1 MVSYYELV
9 FYLGCKYN
17 HFWKGDN
24 NIGFFFG
31 IFSGFFGNGRV
42 VGLSYYGSRNVNG
55 SPTNPRIDFHAPQG
69 NLKLFWILSICT
81 DKCYIFTRSKSY
93 LMRKLFLPLLLLCLV
108 ACNKEPKV
116 DYVTDPAKYV
126 DPFIGTGG
134 HGHTFPGAT
143 VPFGMVQFS
152 PDTRMNDWD
161 GCSGYHTTDHTILGF
176 STTHLSGTGCSD
188 YGDFRFM
195 PIVGEVK
202 LDKGEADN
210 TVLGYRSVFRHE
222 NEDAKAGYYSVLL
235 DDYSTKVELTT
246 GDRVGMMRCTFPKSD
261 NAHFFLDMV
270 EGVNDEFVYEANLRI
285 VGDNAISGFRR
296 TRDWA
301 REQYLYFYAEFSKP
315 FKGYAL
321 YNKGEQTEGDFVE
334 SDNLKAAFDFDTEDG
349 EQIVMRIALSAVD
362 VEGAKINLK
371 AELAENDFDFDALKQ
386 KAYDKWNKELKRYEV
401 SDPNESNKTV
411 FYTALY
417 HCMIA
422 PNLYSDAD
430 GRYRA
435 HDLKVYKSE
444 RPVYTVFSLWD
455 TFRSLHPL
463 FSLMQRERTLDFINT
478 FINKYETNPHHMLP
492 IWELA
497 ANETYCMIGNHAIP
511 VIADAY
517 FAGIRDFDTEKAL
530 EAMVASS
537 KDDFRGMGAY
547 MTYGYIPIE
556 VEGEATSKTLEYAYD
571 DWCVARMAEDMG
583 KTEIAKEFYARAQSY
598 KNIYNPENQFFQGRR
613 NGGWM
618 RPFDPAQ
625 VNFTL
630 TEANSYQYGFFVPQ
644 DVNGHIDLMGGPNSY
659 EAKLD
664 ALFNAP
670 SDLTGREQPDITGLI
685 GQYAHGNEPSHNTV
699 YMYNFVGQPT
709 KTQNYVKQVMDDF
722 YTDRRDGY
730 AGNEDCGQMS
740 AWGVLS
746 SIGFYPATPA
756 SGYYVLG
763 LPRFERTRL
772 TFENGKQL
780 EVIAKDLSDKNCY
793 VKSVNLNGKDL
804 ERSYI
809 TFNEVY
815 NGGTLEFTM
824 TDKPDSKW
832 ATQPENCP
840 VMRIPGEQ
848 IVIVPTINANSDTF
862 FDSLMVSMNHPVEGA
877 KIYYTLDGS
886 DPREKGQLYE
896 KPLCLKE
903 NTTMRAAAEQEDR
916 WSLPIDAKYY
926 LIDARHSVK
935 LDNPYNEQYS
945 AGGLKAL
952 IDHQRG
958 GENFRTGSWQGYYGV
973 DLIATV
979 DLGQAKKINR
989 LAGSFLQEVYS
1000 WIWMPT
1006 EVEYFIS
1013 DDGKNFRSVGKV
1025 KNNVPIDADGAFIQ
1039 EMEVRP
1045 RTNARYVKMVAKTIG
1060 TCPEGHVGAGQK
1072 AWIFCDELVI
1082 E

>member
-1 MVSYYELV
+1 M
-9 FYLGCKYN
+9 K
-17 HFWKGDN
+17 
-24 NIGFFFG
+24 
-31 IFSGFFGNGRV
+31 
-42 VGLSYYGSRNVNG
+42 
-55 SPTNPRIDFHAPQG
+55 
-69 NLKLFWILSICT
+69 
-81 DKCYIFTRSKSY
+81 
-93 LMRKLFLPLLLLCLV
+93 KLFLPLLLLALA
-108 ACNKEPKV
+108 ACTQEPKA
-116 DYVTDPAKYV
+116 DFVTDAAQYV
-126 DPFIGTGG
+126 DPFIGTSG

-161 GCSGYHTTDHTILGF
+161 GCSGYHTSDNTILGF

-188 YGDFRFM
+188 YGDFRLM
-195 PIVGEVK
+195 PFTEKFVF
-202 LDKGEADN
+202 DSDMTDEAYAYYDS
-210 TVLGYRSVFRHE
+210 LYSHASFKHE
-222 NEDAKAGYYSVLL
+222 DEDAQAGYYSVVL
-235 DDYSTKVELTT
+235 DDSVKVELTT
-246 GDRVGMMRCTFPKSD
+246 GDRVGMMRCTYPKD
-261 NAHFFLDMV
+261 KLEWLMLDM
-270 EGVNDEFVYEANLRI
+270 EHGVNDEYVYETEIN
-285 VGDNAISGFRR
+285 VESDHAISGFRR

-301 REQYLYFYAEFSKP
+301 NDQYLYFYAEFSTPFVIEEPGNQPWICYHYDGPIVDGKP
-315 FKGYAL
+315 LPNRRPMKVF
-321 YNKGEQTEGDFVE
+321 FMFPE
-334 SDNLKAAFDFDTEDG
+334 SYD
-349 EQIVMRIALSAVD
+349 EQITMRIALSAVD
-362 VEGAKINLK
+362 VEGAKNNLK
-371 AELAENDFDFDALKQ
+371 AELADNDFDFDALKQ
-386 KAYDKWNKELKRYEV
+386 KAYDKWNKELLRYEV

-417 HCMIA
+417 HCMVA
-422 PNLYSDAD
+422 PNLFSDAD

-435 HDLKVYKSE
+435 HDLKVYNSE

-537 KDDFRGMGAY
+537 KDNFRGMGAY
-547 MTYGYIPIE
+547 MKYGYIPIE
-556 VEGEATSKTLEYAYD
+556 VEGEAVSKTLEYAYD

-583 KTEIAKEFYARAQSY
+583 KQDIADEFYARAQAY

-613 NGGWM
+613 NGGWS

-644 DVNGHIDLMGGPNSY
+644 DVNGHIDLMGGWNAY

-670 SDLTGREQPDITGLI
+670 SNLTGREQPDITGLI

-709 KTQNYVKQVMDDF
+709 KTQRYVKQVLDDF

-740 AWGVLS
+740 AWAVLS
-746 SIGFYPATPA
+746 CMGFYPATPA

-763 LPRFERTRL
+763 VPRFERTRL
-772 TFENGKQL
+772 TFENGKQF
-780 EVIAKDLSDKNCY
+780 EVVAKNLNNKNCF
-793 VKSVNLNGKDL
+793 VKSVKLNGQPL
-804 ERSYI
+804 ERSFI
-809 TFNEVY
+809 TFEEVY

-824 TDKPDSKW
+824 TDQSNSTW

-840 VMRIPGEQ
+840 VVRTHGEN
-848 IVIVPTINANSDTF
+848 IVIVPTINAQSDTF
-862 FDSLMVSMNHPVEGA
+862 FDSLMVSMSHSVEGV
-877 KIYYTLDGS
+877 KIYYTMDGT
-886 DPREKGQLYE
+886 DPRENGQLYE
-896 KPLCLKE
+896 QPLCLKE
-903 NTTMRAAAEQEDR
+903 NATLCAAAEQDGR
-916 WSLPIDAKYY
+916 WSLPIDAQYY

-935 LDNPYNEQYS
+935 LENKYNEQYE

-979 DLGQAKKINR
+979 DLGQSKKINR
-989 LAGSFLQEVYS
+989 LAGSFLQEIYS

-1006 EVEYFIS
+1006 EVEYFVS
-1013 DDGKNFRSVGKV
+1013 DDGKSFRSVGKV
-1025 KNNVPIDADGAFIQ
+1025 KNNVPTDADGAFVQ

>member
-1 MVSYYELV
+1 M
-9 FYLGCKYN
+9 K
-17 HFWKGDN
+17 
-24 NIGFFFG
+24 
-31 IFSGFFGNGRV
+31 
-42 VGLSYYGSRNVNG
+42 
-55 SPTNPRIDFHAPQG
+55 
-69 NLKLFWILSICT
+69 
-81 DKCYIFTRSKSY
+81 
-93 LMRKLFLPLLLLCLV
+93 KLFLPLLLLALA
-108 ACNKEPKV
+108 ACNTEPKA
-116 DYVTDPAKYV
+116 DYVTDPASCV

-161 GCSGYHTTDHTILGF
+161 GCSGYHTTDNTILGF

-202 LDKGEADN
+202 TDKGEEEN
-210 TVLGYRSVFRHE
+210 TASGYRSAFQHE

-235 DDYSTKVELTT
+235 DDYNTKVELTT
-246 GDRVGMMRCTFPKSD
+246 GDRVGMMRCTFPQGAD
-261 NAHFFLDMV
+261 AHLLLDMV
-270 EGVNDEFVYEANLRI
+270 EGVNDEFVYESWLQMESE
-285 VGDNAISGFRR
+285 NAISGFRK

-301 REQYLYFYAEFSKP
+301 NEQYLYFYAEFSKP
-315 FKGYAL
+315 FKSHSFINMNDAVEGARVE
-321 YNKGEQTEGDFVE
+321 GEQV
-334 SDNLKAAFDFDTEDG
+334 KAWFDFDAEDN
-349 EQIVMRIALSAVD
+349 EPLVMRVALSAVD
-362 VEGAKINLK
+362 AEGAKNNLN
-371 AELAENDFDFDALKQ
+371 AELAENDFDFDALRQ
-386 KAYDKWNKELKRYEV
+386 KAYDKWNTELKRYEV
-401 SDPNESNKTV
+401 SDPNEANKTV

-478 FINKYETNPHHMLP
+478 FINKYETNPHHLLP

-530 EAMVASS
+530 EAMVNSS
-537 KDDFRGMGAY
+537 RMDFRGMGAY
-547 MTYGYIPIE
+547 MKYGYIPIE

-583 KTEIAKEFYARAQSY
+583 KTDIAKEFYARAQAY
-598 KNIYNPENQFFQGRR
+598 KNIYNPENQFFQCRR

-618 RPFDPAQ
+618 QPFDPAQ

-644 DVNGHIDLMGGPNSY
+644 DVNGHIDLMGGWDAY

-664 ALFNAP
+664 GLFNAS

-699 YMYNFVGQPT
+699 YMYNFVGKPT
-709 KTQNYVKQVMDDF
+709 KTQYYVKKVMDDF

-740 AWGVLS
+740 AWGVFS
-746 SIGFYPATPA
+746 AMGFYPATPA
-756 SGYYVLG
+756 AGYYVLG

-772 TFENGKQL
+772 TFENGKQF
-780 EVIAKDLSDKNCY
+780 EIIAKNLSEKNCY
-793 VKSVNLNGKDL
+793 VKSVKLNGQPL
-804 ERSYI
+804 ERSFI
-809 TFNEVY
+809 TFDEVHD
-815 NGGTLEFTM
+815 GGTLEFTM
-824 TDKPDSKW
+824 TDQPNSTW
-832 ATQPENCP
+832 ATQPENCS
-840 VMRIPGEQ
+840 VVRIEKEQ

-862 FDSLMVSMNHPVEGA
+862 FDSLMVSMKHPVEGVE
-877 KIYYTLDGS
+877 IYYTLDGN
-886 DPREKGQLYE
+886 DPTENGMLYE
-896 KPLCLKE
+896 QPLCVKE
-903 NTTMRAAAEQEDR
+903 NTIVRAAAKQGDN
-916 WSLPIDAKYY
+916 WSRVMDANYY
-926 LIDARHSVK
+926 LIDANHSVK
-935 LDNPYNEQYS
+935 LENMYNEQYA
-945 AGGLKAL
+945 AGGMKAL

-979 DLGQAKKINR
+979 DLGVSKRINR
-989 LAGSFLQEVYS
+989 LAGSFLQEQRS
-1000 WIWMPT
+1000 WIWMPR
-1006 EVEYFIS
+1006 EVEYFVS
-1013 DDGKNFRSVGKV
+1013 DDGKKFRSVGKAWNYV
-1025 KNNVPIDADGAFIQ
+1025 DDDEEDAVIQ
-1039 EMEVRP
+1039 EMAVRP
-1045 RTNARYVKMVAKTIG
+1045 RTNARYVKMVAKSIG
-1060 TCPEGHVGAGQK
+1060 TCPDWHVGAGQP
-1072 AWIFCDELVI
+1072 AWIFCDEFVI

>member
-1 MVSYYELV
+1 M
-9 FYLGCKYN
+9 K
-17 HFWKGDN
+17 
-24 NIGFFFG
+24 
-31 IFSGFFGNGRV
+31 
-42 VGLSYYGSRNVNG
+42 
-55 SPTNPRIDFHAPQG
+55 
-69 NLKLFWILSICT
+69 
-81 DKCYIFTRSKSY
+81 
-93 LMRKLFLPLLLLCLV
+93 KLFLPLLLLCLA
-108 ACNKEPKV
+108 ACNTQPKA
-116 DYVTDPAKYV
+116 DYVTDPANYV

-161 GCSGYHTTDHTILGF
+161 GCSGYHTSDNTILGF

-195 PIVGEVK
+195 PFTEDFMFGK
-202 LDKGEADN
+202 DLNEAEYAYYDSI
-210 TVLGYRSVFRHE
+210 YSHAAFKHE
-222 NEDAKAGYYSVLL
+222 DEDAKAGYYSVVL
-235 DDYSTKVELTT
+235 DDSVKVELTT
-246 GDRVGMMRCTFPKSD
+246 GDRIGMMRCTYPKGKVGRLM
-261 NAHFFLDMV
+261 LDMWH
-270 EGVNDEFVYEANLRI
+270 GVNDEFVYESQLN
-285 VGDNAISGFRR
+285 VENDHAISGFRR

-301 REQYLYFYAEFSKP
+301 NDQYLYFYAEFSKP
-315 FKGYAL
+315 FAVDSFFEPYYLYDVGDHSGYTMVDGKPVHKIPSL
-321 YNKGEQTEGDFVE
+321 NKVKKVYFLFPDAMGESIT
-334 SDNLKAAFDFDTEDG
+334 
-349 EQIVMRIALSAVD
+349 MRIALSAVD
-362 VEGAKINLK
+362 VKGAKNNLK
-371 AELAENDFDFDALKQ
+371 AEIADSDFDFDALKQ

-417 HCMIA
+417 HTMIA

-435 HDLKVYKSE
+435 HDLKVYKSG

-478 FINKYETNPHHMLP
+478 FINKYETNPYHLLP

-530 EAMVASS
+530 EAMVNSS
-537 KDDFRGMGAY
+537 KMDFRGMGAY
-547 MTYGYIPIE
+547 MKYGYIPIE
-556 VEGEATSKTLEYAYD
+556 AEGEATSKTLEYAYD

-583 KTEIAKEFYARAQSY
+583 KQDIADEFYARAQAY

-644 DVNGHIDLMGGPNSY
+644 DINGHIDLMGGWNAY

-670 SDLTGREQPDITGLI
+670 SNLTGREQPDITGLI

-699 YMYNFVGQPT
+699 YMYNFVGEPV
-709 KTQNYVKQVMDDF
+709 KTQKYVKQVMDEF

-740 AWGVLS
+740 AWGVFS
-746 SIGFYPATPA
+746 AMGFYPATPA
-756 SGYYVLG
+756 VGYYVLG
-763 LPRFERTRL
+763 LPRFQNVRL
-772 TFENGKQL
+772 TFENGKQF
-780 EVIAKDLSDKNCY
+780 EVIAKNLNEQNCF
-793 VKSVNLNGKDL
+793 VQSVMLNGKPL
-804 ERSYI
+804 ERSYV
-809 TFNEVY
+809 TFEEVFG
-815 NGGTLEFTM
+815 GGTLEFTM
-824 TDKPDSKW
+824 TAQPNFPW

-840 VMRIPGEQ
+840 QVRIDTHP

-862 FDSLMVSMNHPVEGA
+862 FDSLMVSMSHPVEGV
-877 KIYYTLDGS
+877 KVYYTTDGS
-886 DPREKGQLYE
+886 DPRENGILYE
-896 KPLCLKE
+896 QPLCFKE
-903 NTTMRAAAEQEDR
+903 NVTVRAAAEQDGR
-916 WSLPIDAKYY
+916 WSLPIDAQYY

-935 LDNPYNEQYS
+935 LENMYNEQYE

-979 DLGQAKKINR
+979 DLGVSKYINR
-989 LAGSFLQEVYS
+989 LAGSFLQEQRS
-1000 WIWMPT
+1000 WIWMPR
-1006 EVEYFIS
+1006 EVEYFVS
-1013 DDGKNFRSVGKV
+1013 EDGNSFRSVGKV
-1025 KNNVPIDADGAFIQ
+1025 MNEISDDDDNAVIQ
-1039 EMEVRP
+1039 EMSVRP
-1045 RTNARYVKMVAKTIG
+1045 RTNARYVKMVAKSIG
-1060 TCPEGHVGAGQK
+1060 TCPEWHVGAGQK

>member
-1 MVSYYELV
+1 M
-9 FYLGCKYN
+9 
-17 HFWKGDN
+17 
-24 NIGFFFG
+24 
-31 IFSGFFGNGRV
+31 
-42 VGLSYYGSRNVNG
+42 
-55 SPTNPRIDFHAPQG
+55 A
-69 NLKLFWILSICT
+69 
-81 DKCYIFTRSKSY
+81 
-93 LMRKLFLPLLLLCLV
+93 
-108 ACNKEPKV
+108 ACNTQPKAE
-116 DYVTDPAKYV
+116 YVADPANYV

-161 GCSGYHTTDHTILGF
+161 GCSGYHTSDHTILGF

-195 PIVGEVK
+195 PIVGEVH
-202 LDKGEADN
+202 LDKGEADS
-210 TVLGYRSVFRHE
+210 TMLGYRSAFSHE
-222 NEDAKAGYYSVLL
+222 NEDAKAGYYAVVL
-235 DDYSTKVELTT
+235 DDYNVKVELTT

-261 NAHFFLDMV
+261 NAHMFLDMV
-270 EGVNDEFVYEANLRI
+270 EGVNDEFVYDSWLQVE
-285 VGDNAISGFRR
+285 GENAISGFRR

-301 REQYLYFYAEFSKP
+301 REQYEYFYAEFSKP
-315 FKGYAL
+315 FKGYTF
-321 YNKGEQTEGDFVE
+321 YNNGEPTRDSRVE
-334 SDNLKAAFDFDTEDG
+334 SDRLKASFDFDTEDG
-349 EQIVMRIALSAVD
+349 EQIVMRIAISAVD
-362 VEGAKINLK
+362 AEGAKNNLK
-371 AELAENDFDFDALKQ
+371 AELAENNFGFDALRQ
-386 KAYDKWNKELKRYEV
+386 KAFGKWNAELGRYKV
-401 SDPNESNKTV
+401 SDPNASNITV

-422 PNLYSDAD
+422 PNLFSDAD

-530 EAMVASS
+530 EAMVNSS

-547 MTYGYIPIE
+547 MKYGYIPIDM
-556 VEGEATSKTLEYAYD
+556 EGEATSKTLEYAYD
-571 DWCVARMAEDMG
+571 DWCVARMAEAMG
-583 KTEIAKEFYARAQSY
+583 KTDIAKEFYSRAQAY

-618 RPFDPAQ
+618 QPFDPAQ

-644 DVNGHIDLMGGPNSY
+644 DVNGHIDLMGGWNAY

-709 KTQNYVKQVMDDF
+709 KTQKYVKQVMDDF

-740 AWGVLS
+740 AWAVFS
-746 SIGFYPATPA
+746 AMGFYPATPA

-763 LPRFERTRL
+763 LPRFENVSL
-772 TFENGKQL
+772 TFENGKQFT
-780 EVIAKDLSDKNCY
+780 VVAKNLSNKNCY
-793 VKSVNLNGKDL
+793 VKSVKLNGKAL

-809 TFNEVY
+809 TFEEVF
-815 NGGTLEFTM
+815 NGGELVFTM
-824 TDKPDSKW
+824 TNQANSDW

-840 VMRIPGEQ
+840 VMRIKSES
-848 IVIVPTINANSDTF
+848 IVITPTINAISETF
-862 FDSLMVSMNHPVEGA
+862 FDSIMVSMNHPIAGV
-877 KIYYTLDGS
+877 KIHYTLDGS
-886 DPREKGQLYE
+886 DPDATSPVFGQ
-896 KPLCLKE
+896 PICLKN
-903 NTTMRAAAEQEDR
+903 NTEVRAAALQDGR
-916 WSLPIDAKYY
+916 WSRIIDTKFHKIDAS
-926 LIDARHSVK
+926 HSVK
-935 LDNPYNEQYS
+935 LVNAYNEQYE

-973 DLIATV
+973 DLIATI
-979 DLGQAKKINR
+979 DLGESRRINR
-989 LAGSFLQEVYS
+989 LAGSFLQEQKS
-1000 WIWMPT
+1000 WIWMPR
-1006 EVEYFIS
+1006 EVEFFVS
-1013 DDGKNFRSVGKV
+1013 DNGKSFRSVGKV
-1025 KNNVPIDADGAFIQ
+1025 KNNVPDDEDDAIIQ

-1045 RTNARYVKMVAKTIG
+1045 RTDARYVKMVAKTIG
-1060 TCPEGHVGAGQK
+1060 TCPEWHVGAGQK
-1072 AWIFCDELVI
+1072 AWIFCDEVVI

>member
-1 MVSYYELV
+1 M
-9 FYLGCKYN
+9 K
-17 HFWKGDN
+17 
-24 NIGFFFG
+24 
-31 IFSGFFGNGRV
+31 
-42 VGLSYYGSRNVNG
+42 
-55 SPTNPRIDFHAPQG
+55 
-69 NLKLFWILSICT
+69 
-81 DKCYIFTRSKSY
+81 
-93 LMRKLFLPLLLLCLV
+93 KLFLPLLLLCLA
-108 ACNKEPKV
+108 ACSTEPKA
-116 DYVTDPAKYV
+116 DYVADPANYV

-161 GCSGYHTTDHTILGF
+161 GCSGYHTSDNTILGF

-195 PIVGEVK
+195 PIVGDVK
-202 LDKGEADN
+202 LDKGDEEN
-210 TVLGYRSVFRHE
+210 TASGYRSAFQHE

-235 DDYSTKVELTT
+235 DDYNTKVELTT
-246 GDRVGMMRCTFPKSD
+246 GDRIGMMRCTFPQSD
-261 NAHFFLDMV
+261 NAHIFLDMV
-270 EGVNDEFVYEANLRI
+270 EGVNDEIVFESNLT
-285 VGDNAISGFRR
+285 VESDNAISGFRR

-301 REQYLYFYAEFSKP
+301 SEQYLYFYAEFSKP
-315 FKGYAL
+315 FKSCFL
-321 YNKGEQTEGDFVE
+321 YDKGEHVEDAYVE
-334 SDNLKAAFDFDTEDG
+334 SDNLKAQFDFDTEEN
-349 EQIVMRIALSAVD
+349 EQIVMRIAISAVD
-362 VEGAKINLK
+362 VEGAKNNLK

-386 KAYDKWNKELKRYEV
+386 KAFDKWNTEMKRYEV

-417 HCMIA
+417 HCMVA

-435 HDLKVYKSE
+435 HDLKVYQSE
-444 RPVYTVFSLWD
+444 KPVYTVFSLWD

-463 FSLMQRERTLDFINT
+463 FSLMQRDRTLDFINT
-478 FINKYETNPHHMLP
+478 FINKYETNPRHLLP

-537 KDDFRGMGAY
+537 KMDFRGMGAY
-547 MTYGYIPIE
+547 MKYGYIPIE
-556 VEGEATSKTLEYAYD
+556 AEGEATSKTLEYAYD
-571 DWCVARMAEDMG
+571 DWCVARMAEAMG
-583 KTEIAKEFYARAQSY
+583 KQDIADEFYARAQAY

-618 RPFDPAQ
+618 KPFDPAQ

-644 DVNGHIDLMGGPNSY
+644 DVNGHIDLMGGSDNY

-664 ALFNAP
+664 GLFNAP
-670 SDLTGREQPDITGLI
+670 SNLTGRAQPDITGLI

-699 YMYNFVGQPT
+699 YMYNFVGAPV
-709 KTQNYVKQVMDDF
+709 KTQKYVKQVMDDF

-730 AGNEDCGQMS
+730 SGNEDCGQMS
-740 AWGVLS
+740 AWAVFS
-746 SIGFYPATPA
+746 CMGFYPATPA

-772 TFENGKQL
+772 TFENGKQF
-780 EVIAKDLSDKNCY
+780 EVIAKNLNEKNCY
-793 VKSVNLNGKDL
+793 VQSVKLNGKTL

-809 TFNEVY
+809 TFDEVH

-824 TDKPDSKW
+824 TDQPNSTW

-840 VMRIPGEQ
+840 VMRIESNP
-848 IVIVPTINANSDTF
+848 IVIVPTINAQSDTF
-862 FDSLMVSMNHPVEGA
+862 FDSLMVSMNHPVEGIE
-877 KIYYTLDGS
+877 IYYTLDGS
-886 DPREKGQLYE
+886 DPTENGTLYE
-896 KPLCLKE
+896 QPLCLKD
-903 NTTMRAAAEQEDR
+903 NTQVRAAAKQGDS
-916 WSLPIDAKYY
+916 WSRVIDAQYY
-926 LIDARHSVK
+926 LIDANRSVK
-935 LDNPYNEQYS
+935 LQNMYNEQYS
-945 AGGLKAL
+945 AGGVKAL
-952 IDHQRG
+952 IDHLRG
-958 GENFRTGSWQGYYGV
+958 SDNFRTGAWQGYYGV

-979 DLGQAKKINR
+979 DLAQPKKINR
-989 LAGSFLQEVYS
+989 LAGSFLQEIYS

-1006 EVEYFIS
+1006 EVEYFVS

-1025 KNNVPIDADGAFIQ
+1025 KNEVPIDEDGAFIQ

-1060 TCPEGHVGAGQK
+1060 ICPEGHVGAGQK

>member
-1 MVSYYELV
+1 M
-9 FYLGCKYN
+9 
-17 HFWKGDN
+17 
-24 NIGFFFG
+24 
-31 IFSGFFGNGRV
+31 
-42 VGLSYYGSRNVNG
+42 
-55 SPTNPRIDFHAPQG
+55 
-69 NLKLFWILSICT
+69 
-81 DKCYIFTRSKSY
+81 
-93 LMRKLFLPLLLLCLV
+93 LLALA
-108 ACNKEPKV
+108 ACSTQPKAE
-116 DYVTDPAKYV
+116 YVTDPAHYV
-126 DPFIGTGG
+126 DPCIGTGG

-161 GCSGYHTTDHTILGF
+161 GCSGYHTSDHTILGF

-195 PIVGEVK
+195 PVVGEVIF
-202 LDKGEADN
+202 DKGEEDN
-210 TVLGYRSVFRHE
+210 TATGYRSAFQHE
-222 NEDAKAGYYSVLL
+222 NEEAQAGYYAVLL
-235 DDYSTKVELTT
+235 DDYNTKVELTT
-246 GDRVGMMRCTFPKSD
+246 GDRVGMMRCSFPQGAD
-261 NAHFFLDMV
+261 AHMLLDMV
-270 EGVNDEFVYEANLRI
+270 EGVNDEFVYDASLKVEGN
-285 VGDNAISGFRR
+285 NAISGFRR

-301 REQYLYFYAEFSKP
+301 REQYLYFYAEFNKP
-315 FKGYAL
+315 IKDYA
-321 YNKGEQTEGDFVE
+321 FVTDTVPAVAD
-334 SDNLKAAFDFDTEDG
+334 SAKAKQVEDDYVKASFDFDAEDG
-349 EQIVMRIALSAVD
+349 TPLVMRIALSAVD
-362 VEGAKINLK
+362 VEGAKNNLK

-386 KAYDKWNKELKRYEV
+386 KAYDKWNKELLRYEV

-411 FYTALY
+411 FYSALY
-417 HCMIA
+417 HCMVA
-422 PNLYSDAD
+422 PNLFSDVD

-478 FINKYETNPHHMLP
+478 FINKYETNPHHILP

-547 MTYGYIPIE
+547 MKYGYIPIE
-556 VEGEATSKTLEYAYD
+556 AEGEAVSKTLEYAYD

-583 KTEIAKEFYARAQSY
+583 KADIAKEFYARAQAY

-644 DVNGHIDLMGGPNSY
+644 DVNGHIALMGGWNEY

-670 SDLTGREQPDITGLI
+670 SNLTGREQPDITGLI

-699 YMYNFVGQPT
+699 YMYNFVGKPT
-709 KTQNYVKQVMDDF
+709 KTQYYVKKVMDDF

-730 AGNEDCGQMS
+730 SGNEDCGQMS
-740 AWGVLS
+740 AWAVFS
-746 SIGFYPATPA
+746 SMGFYPATPA

-772 TFENGKQL
+772 TFEDGKQF
-780 EVIAKDLSDKNCY
+780 EVIAKGLSNKNCY
-793 VKSVNLNGKDL
+793 VKSVKLNGKTL
-804 ERSYI
+804 ERSFI
-809 TFNEVY
+809 TCEEVL
-815 NGGTLEFTM
+815 NGGTLEFIM
-824 TDKPDSKW
+824 TNQPNSAW

-840 VMRIPGEQ
+840 VVRIPSES
-848 IVIVPTINANSDTF
+848 IVIVPTINADSDTF
-862 FDSLMVSMNHPVEGA
+862 FDSLMVSMSHPVEGV
-877 KIYYTLDGS
+877 KIYYTLDGTMPS
-886 DPREKGQLYE
+886 DSALLYE
-896 KPLCLKE
+896 KPICLKG
-903 NTTMRAAAEQEDR
+903 NTVIRAAAEQDGR
-916 WSLPIDAKYY
+916 WSNVIDAQYY

-935 LDNPYNEQYS
+935 LENKYNEQYE

-952 IDHQRG
+952 IDHKRG

-973 DLIATV
+973 DLVATV
-979 DLGQAKKINR
+979 DLGVPKRINR
-989 LAGSFLQEVYS
+989 LAGSFLQEIYS

-1006 EVEYFIS
+1006 EVEYFVS
-1013 DDGKNFRSVGKV
+1013 DDGRNFRSVGKV
-1025 KNNVPIDADGAFIQ
+1025 KNEVPVDADGAFVQ

-1045 RTNARYVKMVAKTIG
+1045 RTEARYVKMVAKTIG

>member
-1 MVSYYELV
+1 M
-9 FYLGCKYN
+9 K
-17 HFWKGDN
+17 K
-24 NIGFFFG
+24 
-31 IFSGFFGNGRV
+31 
-42 VGLSYYGSRNVNG
+42 
-55 SPTNPRIDFHAPQG
+55 
-69 NLKLFWILSICT
+69 
-81 DKCYIFTRSKSY
+81 
-93 LMRKLFLPLLLLCLV
+93 LLLPILLLTLG
-108 ACNKEPKV
+108 ACTMQPKA
-116 DYVTDPAKYV
+116 DYVTDAAAYV

-161 GCSGYHTTDHTILGF
+161 GCSGYHTSDHTILGF

-202 LDKGEADN
+202 LDKGVEEN
-210 TVLGYRSVFRHE
+210 TASGYRSAFKHE
-222 NEDAKAGYYSVLL
+222 NEDAKAGYYAVLL
-235 DDYSTKVELTT
+235 DDYNTKVELTT
-246 GDRVGMMRCTFPKSD
+246 GDRVGMMRCTFPQSND
-261 NAHFFLDMV
+261 AHLLLDMV
-270 EGVNDEFVYEANLRI
+270 EGVNDEFVYEANLQ
-285 VGDNAISGFRR
+285 VEGPNAISGFRR

-315 FKGYAL
+315 FTDYTFI
-321 YNKGEQTEGDFVE
+321 NKADSLKTAPDSVKANRIEGEHI
-334 SDNLKAAFDFDTEDG
+334 KAYFDFNTAAN
-349 EQIVMRIALSAVD
+349 EQLVMRIAISAVD
-362 VEGAKINLK
+362 VEGAKNNLK
-371 AELAENDFDFDALKQ
+371 AELAENDFDFDALKK
-386 KAYDKWNKELKRYEV
+386 KAYDKWNKELLRYEV
-401 SDPNESNKTV
+401 SDSNESNKTV

-417 HCMIA
+417 HCMVA
-422 PNLYSDAD
+422 PNLFSDAD

-517 FAGIRDFDTEKAL
+517 FSGIRDFDTEKAL
-530 EAMVASS
+530 EAMVNSS
-537 KDDFRGMGAY
+537 RDDFRGMGAY
-547 MTYGYIPIE
+547 MKYGYIPIE
-556 VEGEATSKTLEYAYD
+556 VEGEAVSKTLEYAYD

-583 KTEIAKEFYARAQSY
+583 MADIAKEFYARAQNY

-613 NGGWM
+613 NGGWT

-644 DVNGHIDLMGGPNSY
+644 DINGHIDLMGGWNAY
-659 EAKLD
+659 GAKLD

-670 SDLTGREQPDITGLI
+670 TDLTGRVQPDITGLI

-709 KTQNYVKQVMDDF
+709 KTQYYVKKVMDDF

-746 SIGFYPATPA
+746 AMGFYPATPA

-763 LPRFERTRL
+763 LPRFENLRL
-772 TFENGKQL
+772 TFENGKQFK
-780 EVIAKDLSDKNCY
+780 VIAKNLSNTNCY
-793 VKSVNLNGKDL
+793 VASVKLNGKPL

-809 TFNEVY
+809 TFDEVF
-815 NGGTLEFTM
+815 NGGELEFTM
-824 TDKPDSKW
+824 TNDINSAW
-832 ATQPENCP
+832 ATKPENCP
-840 VMRIPGEQ
+840 VLRIPGESV
-848 IVIVPTINANSDTF
+848 VIVPTINALSDTF
-862 FDSLMVSMNHPVEGA
+862 FDSLMVSMSHPVEGA
-877 KIYYTLDGS
+877 KIYYTLDGTEPS
-886 DPREKGQLYE
+886 DTAFLYE
-896 KPLCLKE
+896 SPICLKQ
-903 NTTMRAAAEQEDR
+903 NAVVRAAALQDGR
-916 WSLPIDAKYY
+916 WSQVIDAQYY

-935 LDNPYNEQYS
+935 LENKYNEQYE

-979 DLGQAKKINR
+979 DLGVSKRINR
-989 LAGSFLQEVYS
+989 LAGSFLQEIYS

-1006 EVEYFIS
+1006 EVEYFVS

-1025 KNNVPIDADGAFIQ
+1025 KNDVPQDADGAFIQ

>member
-1 MVSYYELV
+1 M
-9 FYLGCKYN
+9 
-17 HFWKGDN
+17 
-24 NIGFFFG
+24 
-31 IFSGFFGNGRV
+31 
-42 VGLSYYGSRNVNG
+42 
-55 SPTNPRIDFHAPQG
+55 
-69 NLKLFWILSICT
+69 LF
-81 DKCYIFTRSKSY
+81 
-93 LMRKLFLPLLLLCLV
+93 CLA
-108 ACNKEPKV
+108 ACNTEPKA
-116 DYVTDPAKYV
+116 DYVADPANYV

-161 GCSGYHTTDHTILGF
+161 GCSGYHTSDNTILGF

-195 PIVGEVK
+195 PFTEDFMLGK
-202 LDKGEADN
+202 DLNEAAYAHYDS
-210 TVLGYRSVFRHE
+210 LYSHAAFKHE
-222 NEDAKAGYYSVLL
+222 DEDAKAGYYSVVL
-235 DDYSTKVELTT
+235 DDSVRVELTT
-246 GDRVGMMRCTFPKSD
+246 GDRIGMMRCTYPKD
-261 NAHFFLDMV
+261 KVGHLMLDMWH
-270 EGVNDEFVYEANLRI
+270 GVNDEFVYESQLN
-285 VGDNAISGFRR
+285 VENDHAISGFRR

-301 REQYLYFYAEFSKP
+301 NDQYLYFYAEFSKP
-315 FKGYAL
+315 FAVDSFFEPYYLYDVGDHSGYTMVDGKPVHKIPSL
-321 YNKGEQTEGDFVE
+321 NKVKKAYFLFPDAMGESIT
-334 SDNLKAAFDFDTEDG
+334 
-349 EQIVMRIALSAVD
+349 MRIALSAVD
-362 VEGAKINLK
+362 VEGAKNNLK
-371 AELAENDFDFDALKQ
+371 AELGENDFDALKQ
-386 KAYDKWNKELKRYEV
+386 KAYDKWNKELLRYEV

-478 FINKYETNPHHMLP
+478 FINKYETNEHHLLP

-547 MTYGYIPIE
+547 MKYGYIPIE
-556 VEGEATSKTLEYAYD
+556 VEGEAVSKTLEYAYD
-571 DWCVARMAEDMG
+571 DWCVARMAEAMG
-583 KTEIAKEFYARAQSY
+583 KTDIAKEFYARAQSY

-613 NGGWM
+613 NGGWI

-630 TEANSYQYGFFVPQ
+630 TEANTYQYGFFAPQ
-644 DVNGHIDLMGGPNSY
+644 DINGHIDLMGGQLDY

-664 ALFNAP
+664 GLFNAP
-670 SDLTGREQPDITGLI
+670 ENLTGRAQPDITGLI

-699 YMYNFVGQPT
+699 YMYNFVGKPT
-709 KTQNYVKQVMDDF
+709 KTQYYVKKVMDDF

-740 AWGVLS
+740 AWGVFS
-746 SIGFYPATPA
+746 AMGFYPATPA

-763 LPRFERTRL
+763 LPRFQKVRL
-772 TFENGKQL
+772 SMENGKQF
-780 EVIAKDLSDKNCY
+780 EVVANNLSGKNCY
-793 VKSVNLNGKDL
+793 VKSVKLNGEPL

-809 TFNEVY
+809 TFEEVY
-815 NGGTLEFTM
+815 NGGRLEFTM
-824 TDKPDSKW
+824 TNQPNSTW

-840 VMRIPGEQ
+840 VMRIPGES
-848 IVIVPTINANSDTF
+848 IVIVPTINTNSDTF
-862 FDSLMVSMNHPVEGA
+862 FDSLMISFSHPVEGV
-877 KIYYTLDGS
+877 KIYYTMDGT
-886 DPREKGQLYE
+886 DP
-896 KPLCLKE
+896 KE
-903 NTTMRAAAEQEDR
+903 SGVLFEQPICIKDNATVHAVAKQDDR
-916 WSLPIDAKYY
+916 WSNGIDAQYFK
-926 LIDARHSVK
+926 IDARRSVK
-935 LDNPYNEQYS
+935 LENKYNEQYE

-979 DLGQAKKINR
+979 DLGRTKRINR

-1006 EVEYFIS
+1006 EVEYFVS
-1013 DDGKNFRSVGKV
+1013 DDGRNFRSVGKV
-1025 KNNVPIDADGAFIQ
+1025 KNTVPIDADGAMIQ

-1045 RTNARYVKMVAKTIG
+1045 RTDARYVKMAAKTIG

-1072 AWIFCDELVI
+1072 AWIFCDEFVI

>member
-1 MVSYYELV
+1 M
-9 FYLGCKYN
+9 K
-17 HFWKGDN
+17 
-24 NIGFFFG
+24 
-31 IFSGFFGNGRV
+31 R
-42 VGLSYYGSRNVNG
+42 
-55 SPTNPRIDFHAPQG
+55 
-69 NLKLFWILSICT
+69 
-81 DKCYIFTRSKSY
+81 
-93 LMRKLFLPLLLLCLV
+93 LFLPLLLLCLA
-108 ACNKEPKV
+108 ACTQQPKA
-116 DYVTDPAKYV
+116 DYVTDAAKYV

-161 GCSGYHTTDHTILGF
+161 GCSGYHTSDNTILGF

-195 PIVGEVK
+195 PFDSLATFK
-202 LDKGEADN
+202 
-210 TVLGYRSVFRHE
+210 HE
-222 NEDAKAGYYSVLL
+222 NEDAQAGYYSVVL
-235 DDYSTKVELTT
+235 DDGVKVELTA
-246 GDRVGMMRCTFPKSD
+246 GDRVGMMRCTYPESSPQ
-261 NAHFFLDMV
+261 HLFLDMLH
-270 EGVNDEFVYEANLRI
+270 GVNDEI
-285 VGDNAISGFRR
+285 VFEQKVNVENDNAISGFRR

-301 REQYLYFYAEFSKP
+301 NEQYLYFYAEFSKP
-315 FKGYAL
+315 IGHYTNSEYTTHLQFAE
-321 YNKGEQTEGDFVE
+321 N
-334 SDNLKAAFDFDTEDG
+334 DG
-349 EQIVMRIALSAVD
+349 PLVMRIAISAVD
-362 VEGAKINLK
+362 VEGAKSNLK
-371 AELAENDFDFDALKQ
+371 AELADGDFDFDALRQ
-386 KAYDKWNKELKRYEV
+386 KAYDKWNKELLRYEV
-401 SDPNESNKTV
+401 ADPNESNKTV

-422 PNLYSDAD
+422 PNLFSDAD

-478 FINKYETNPHHMLP
+478 FINKYETNEHHMLP
-492 IWELA
+492 VWELA

-547 MTYGYIPIE
+547 MKYGYIPIE
-556 VEGEATSKTLEYAYD
+556 AEGEAVSKTLEYAYD

-583 KTEIAKEFYARAQSY
+583 KQDIADEFYARAQAY

-613 NGGWM
+613 NGGWA

-644 DVNGHIDLMGGPNSY
+644 DINGHVDLMGGRDSY
-659 EAKLD
+659 AAKLD

-670 SDLTGREQPDITGLI
+670 SNLTGRQQPDITGLI

-699 YMYNFVGQPT
+699 YMYNFVGQPV
-709 KTQNYVKQVMDDF
+709 KTQKYVKQVMDDF

-730 AGNEDCGQMS
+730 SGNEDCGQMS
-740 AWGVLS
+740 AWAVFS
-746 SIGFYPATPA
+746 CMGFYPATPA
-756 SGYYVLG
+756 SEYYVLG

-772 TFENGKQL
+772 TFESGKQF
-780 EVIAKDLSDKNCY
+780 EVIAKNLSEKNCF
-793 VKSVNLNGKDL
+793 VQSVNLNGKPL
-804 ERSYI
+804 ARSFV
-809 TFNEVY
+809 TFDEVH
-815 NGGTLEFTM
+815 NGGTLEFIM
-824 TDKPDSKW
+824 TDQANSTW

-840 VMRIPGEQ
+840 VARITAEP
-848 IVIVPTINANSDTF
+848 IVIVPTINTDSDTF
-862 FDSLMVSMNHPVEGA
+862 FDSLFVSMSHPVEGVQ
-877 KIYYTLDGS
+877 IYYTLDGS
-886 DPREKGQLYE
+886 DPRENGQLYE
-896 KPLCLKE
+896 QPLCFKE
-903 NTTMRAAAEQEDR
+903 NAVVRAAAQQDGR
-916 WSLPIDAKYY
+916 WSLPVDAAYY
-926 LIDARHSVK
+926 LIDARRSVK
-935 LDNPYNEQYS
+935 LENMYNEQYS

-952 IDHQRG
+952 IDHLRG
-958 GENFRTGSWQGYYGV
+958 GENFRTGAWQGYYGV

-979 DLGQAKKINR
+979 DLGEAKKINR
-989 LAGSFLQEVYS
+989 LAGSFLQEIYS

-1013 DDGKNFRSVGKV
+1013 NDGKYFRSVGKV
-1025 KNNVPIDADGAFIQ
+1025 KNEVPQDEDGAFTQ

-1072 AWIFCDELVI
+1072 AWIFCDEFVI

>member
-1 MVSYYELV
+1 M
-9 FYLGCKYN
+9 
-17 HFWKGDN
+17 
-24 NIGFFFG
+24 
-31 IFSGFFGNGRV
+31 
-42 VGLSYYGSRNVNG
+42 
-55 SPTNPRIDFHAPQG
+55 Q
-69 NLKLFWILSICT
+69 
-81 DKCYIFTRSKSY
+81 
-93 LMRKLFLPLLLLCLV
+93 
-108 ACNKEPKV
+108 PKA
-116 DYVTDPAKYV
+116 DYVTDAAKYV

-161 GCSGYHTTDHTILGF
+161 GCSGYHTSDNTILGF

-195 PIVGEVK
+195 PFAGEFK
-202 LDKGEADN
+202 LQEDMSDKDYPYYDSLYSSA
-210 TVLGYRSVFRHE
+210 SFKHE
-222 NEDAKAGYYSVLL
+222 DEDAQAGYYSVIL
-235 DDYSTKVELTT
+235 DDGVKVELTT
-246 GDRVGMMRCTFPKSD
+246 GDRVGMMRCTYPKD
-261 NAHFFLDMV
+261 KVGRMMLDMWH
-270 EGVNDEFVYEANLRI
+270 GVNDEFVYESQLN
-285 VGDNAISGFRR
+285 VENDHAISGFRR

-301 REQYLYFYAEFSKP
+301 NDQYLYFYAEFSKP
-315 FKGYAL
+315 FAVDSFNEPYFNYDVGDYSGETMVDGKPVHKIPSL
-321 YNKGEQTEGDFVE
+321 NKVKKVYFLFPDSMGE
-334 SDNLKAAFDFDTEDG
+334 SIA
-349 EQIVMRIALSAVD
+349 MRIAISAVD
-362 VEGAKINLK
+362 VEGAKNNLK
-371 AELAENDFDFDALKQ
+371 AELADNDFGFDALKQ
-386 KAYDKWNKELKRYEV
+386 KAYDKWNKELLRYEV
-401 SDPNESNKTV
+401 SDPNESHKTV
-411 FYTALY
+411 FYSALY

-422 PNLYSDAD
+422 PNLFSDAD

-478 FINKYETNPHHMLP
+478 FINKYETNPHHLLP

-530 EAMVASS
+530 EAMVNSS
-537 KDDFRGMGAY
+537 RMDFRGMGAY
-547 MTYGYIPIE
+547 MKYGYIPVE
-556 VEGEATSKTLEYAYD
+556 AEGEAVSKTLEYAYD

-583 KTEIAKEFYARAQSY
+583 MADIAKEFYARAQNY
-598 KNIYNPENQFFQGRR
+598 KNIFNPENQFFQGRR
-613 NGGWM
+613 NGGWI

-644 DVNGHIDLMGGPNSY
+644 DINGHIDLMGGRNAY

-670 SDLTGREQPDITGLI
+670 SNLTGREQPDITGLI

-699 YMYNFVGQPT
+699 YMYNFVGKPT
-709 KTQNYVKQVMDDF
+709 KTQYYVKKVMDDF

-730 AGNEDCGQMS
+730 AGNKDCGQMS

-746 SIGFYPATPA
+746 AMGFYPATPA
-756 SGYYVLG
+756 SGYFVLG
-763 LPRFERTRL
+763 LPRFENLRL
-772 TFENGKQL
+772 TFENGKQFK
-780 EVIAKDLSDKNCY
+780 VIAKNLSEKNCY
-793 VKSVNLNGKDL
+793 VESVKLNGKPL

-809 TFNEVY
+809 MFDEVF
-815 NGGTLEFTM
+815 NGGELEFTM
-824 TDKPDSKW
+824 TDDINSAW

-840 VMRIPGEQ
+840 VVRVPGESV
-848 IVIVPTINANSDTF
+848 VIVPTINAMSDTF
-862 FDSLMVSMNHPVEGA
+862 FDSLMVSMSHPVKGT

-886 DPREKGQLYE
+886 EPSDTALLYE
-896 KPLCLKE
+896 SPICLKE
-903 NTTMRAAAEQEDR
+903 NTTIRAAALQDGR
-916 WSLPIDAKYY
+916 WSRVIDAQYY
-926 LIDARHSVK
+926 LVDARHSVK
-935 LDNPYNEQYS
+935 LVNKYNEQYE

-979 DLGQAKKINR
+979 DLGVSKRINR
-989 LAGSFLQEVYS
+989 LAGSFLQEIYS

-1006 EVEYFIS
+1006 EVEYFVS
-1013 DDGKNFRSVGKV
+1013 DDGKKFRSVGKV
-1025 KNNVPIDADGAFIQ
+1025 KNQIPIDEDGAFIQ

>member
-1 MVSYYELV
+1 MALAACSTAPKADYE
-9 FYLGCKYN
+9 
-17 HFWKGDN
+17 
-24 NIGFFFG
+24 
-31 IFSGFFGNGRV
+31 
-42 VGLSYYGSRNVNG
+42 
-55 SPTNPRIDFHAPQG
+55 PNPA
-69 NLKLFWILSICT
+69 N
-81 DKCYIFTRSKSY
+81 
-93 LMRKLFLPLLLLCLV
+93 
-108 ACNKEPKV
+108 
-116 DYVTDPAKYV
+116 YV

-161 GCSGYHTTDHTILGF
+161 GCSGYHTSDHTILGF

-202 LDKGEADN
+202 TDKGDEEN
-210 TVLGYRSVFRHE
+210 TASGYRSAFKHE
-222 NEDAKAGYYSVLL
+222 NEDAKAGYYAVLL
-235 DDYSTKVELTT
+235 DDYNTKVELTT

-261 NAHFFLDMV
+261 NAHLFLDMV
-270 EGVNDEFVYEANLRI
+270 EGVNDEFVYDSWLQVE
-285 VGDNAISGFRR
+285 GDNAISGFRR

-301 REQYLYFYAEFSKP
+301 KEQHLYFYAEFSKP
-315 FKGYAL
+315 FKSHTFI
-321 YNKGEQTEGDFVE
+321 NKGVPTEEKRVE
-334 SDNLKAAFDFDTEDG
+334 SDFIKAWFDFDTE
-349 EQIVMRIALSAVD
+349 ENEPIVMRIAISAVD
-362 VEGAKINLK
+362 VEGAKNNLNN
-371 AELAENDFDFDALKQ
+371 ELAANDFDFDALCQ
-386 KAYDKWNKELKRYEV
+386 KAFDKWNTELKRYAV

-411 FYTALY
+411 FYSALY
-417 HCMIA
+417 HAMVA
-422 PNLYSDAD
+422 PNLFSDAD

-478 FINKYETNPHHMLP
+478 FINKYETNPHHILP
-492 IWELA
+492 VWELA

-517 FAGIRDFDTEKAL
+517 FAGIRDFDMEKAL
-530 EAMVASS
+530 EAMVASQ

-547 MTYGYIPIE
+547 MKYGYIPIE

-571 DWCVARMAEDMG
+571 DWCVARMAEAMG
-583 KTEIAKEFYARAQSY
+583 KQDIAKEFYTRTQAY

-644 DVNGHIDLMGGPNSY
+644 DVNGHIDLMGGMDSY
-659 EAKLD
+659 KAKLD

-670 SDLTGREQPDITGLI
+670 SDLTGRVQPDITGLI

-709 KTQNYVKQVMDDF
+709 MTQKYVKQVMDDF

-730 AGNEDCGQMS
+730 SGNEDCGQMS
-740 AWGVLS
+740 AWAVFS
-746 SIGFYPATPA
+746 CMGFYPATPA

-763 LPRFERTRL
+763 VPRFERTKL
-772 TFENGKQL
+772 TFENGKQF
-780 EVIAKDLSDKNCY
+780 EVVAKNLNEQNCY
-793 VKSVNLNGKDL
+793 VKSVKLNGKPL

-809 TFNEVY
+809 TFEEVF

-824 TDKPDSKW
+824 TNETNSTW

-840 VMRIPGEQ
+840 VVRIPTES
-848 IVIVPTINANSDTF
+848 IVIVPTINATSDTF
-862 FDSLMVSMNHPVEGA
+862 FDSLMVSMSHPIEGVE
-877 KIYYTLDGS
+877 IHYTLDGS
-886 DPREKGQLYE
+886 TPNEGSPVFGR
-896 KPLCLKE
+896 PICLKQS
-903 NTTMRAAAEQEDR
+903 TTVKAAALQNGR
-916 WSLPIDAKYY
+916 WSQVMDANYY

-935 LDNPYNEQYS
+935 LENPYNEQYA

-979 DLGQAKKINR
+979 DLGVSKRINR
-989 LAGSFLQEVYS
+989 LAGSFLQEAYS
-1000 WIWMPT
+1000 WIWMPK
-1006 EVEYFIS
+1006 EVEYFVS
-1013 DDGKNFRSVGKV
+1013 EDGKNFRSVGKV
-1025 KNNVPIDADGAFIQ
+1025 KNELPVDVDGAFVQ

-1060 TCPEGHVGAGQK
+1060 VCPEGHVGAGLK

>member
-1 MVSYYELV
+1 MKRL
-9 FYLGCKYN
+9 
-17 HFWKGDN
+17 
-24 NIGFFFG
+24 
-31 IFSGFFGNGRV
+31 
-42 VGLSYYGSRNVNG
+42 
-55 SPTNPRIDFHAPQG
+55 
-69 NLKLFWILSICT
+69 ILP
-81 DKCYIFTRSKSY
+81 
-93 LMRKLFLPLLLLCLV
+93 MMLLALA
-108 ACNKEPKV
+108 ACNSQPKA
-116 DYVTDPAKYV
+116 DYVTDPASYV

-195 PIVGEVK
+195 PFTE
-202 LDKGEADN
+202 EF
-210 TVLGYRSVFRHE
+210 VFDCDLPNLAAYAYYDSLYSHAAFKHE
-222 NEDAKAGYYSVLL
+222 DEDAQAGYYSVVL
-235 DDYSTKVELTT
+235 DDSVKVELTT
-246 GDRVGMMRCTFPKSD
+246 GNRVGMMRCTYPKD
-261 NAHFFLDMV
+261 KLEWLMLDM
-270 EGVNDEFVYEANLRI
+270 EHGVNDEYVYETEIN
-285 VGDNAISGFRR
+285 VENNHAISGFRR

-301 REQYLYFYAEFSKP
+301 NDQYLYFYAEFSAPFVIEESGNQPWICYHYDGPIVDGKP
-315 FKGYAL
+315 LPNRRPMKVYFMFPESG
-321 YNKGEQTEGDFVE
+321 GEIT
-334 SDNLKAAFDFDTEDG
+334 
-349 EQIVMRIALSAVD
+349 MRIALSAVD
-362 VEGAKINLK
+362 VEGAKNNLK
-371 AELAENDFDFDALKQ
+371 AELAEGDFDFDALRQ
-386 KAYDKWNKELKRYEV
+386 KAYDKWNAEMKRYEV
-401 SDPNESNKTV
+401 SDPDASNKTV

-417 HCMIA
+417 HTMIA
-422 PNLYSDAD
+422 PNLFSDAD

-435 HDLKVYKSE
+435 HDLKVYNSE

-478 FINKYETNPHHMLP
+478 FINKYETNAHHLLP

-517 FAGIRDFDTEKAL
+517 FAGIRDFDAEKAL
-530 EAMVASS
+530 DAMVNSS
-537 KDDFRGMGAY
+537 RMDFRGMGAY
-547 MTYGYIPIE
+547 MRYGYIPIE
-556 VEGEATSKTLEYAYD
+556 AEGEAVSKTLEYAYD
-571 DWCVARMAEDMG
+571 DWCVARMAEAMG
-583 KTEIAKEFYARAQSY
+583 KQDIANEFYARAQAY
-598 KNIYNPENQFFQGRR
+598 KNLFNPENQFFQGRR

-644 DVNGHIDLMGGPNSY
+644 DVNGHVDLMGGWNGY

-670 SDLTGREQPDITGLI
+670 SNLTGREQPDITGLI

-699 YMYNFVGQPT
+699 YMYNFIGKPV
-709 KTQNYVKQVMDDF
+709 KTQYYVKKVMDDF

-746 SIGFYPATPA
+746 AMGFYPATPA

-763 LPRFERTRL
+763 LPRFERMRL
-772 TFENGKQL
+772 TFENGKQF
-780 EVIAKDLSDKNCY
+780 EVIAINKNGRNHY
-793 VKSVNLNGKDL
+793 VKSVKLNGQPL

-809 TFNEVY
+809 TFEEVY
-815 NGGTLEFTM
+815 NGGVLEFTL
-824 TDKPDSKW
+824 TDKPDSDW

-840 VMRIPGEQ
+840 VMRIPTES

-862 FDSLMVSMNHPVEGA
+862 FDSLMVSMSHPVEGVE
-877 KIYYTLDGS
+877 IYYTMDTT
-886 DPREKGQLYE
+886 DPRENGQLFE
-896 KPLCLKE
+896 QPLCLKE
-903 NTTMRAAAEQEDR
+903 NTHIRAAAKDGDR
-916 WSLPIDAKYY
+916 WSLPIDAQYY
-926 LIDARHSVK
+926 LVDARHSVK
-935 LDNPYNEQYS
+935 LENMYNEQYE

-973 DLIATV
+973 DLIATI
-979 DLGQAKKINR
+979 DLGAAKRINR
-989 LAGSFLQEVYS
+989 LAGSFLQEIYS

-1006 EVEYFIS
+1006 EVEYYLS
-1013 DDGKNFRSVGKV
+1013 NDGQNFWSVGRV
-1025 KNNVPIDADGAFIQ
+1025 VNQVPQDADGAFIQ

-1045 RTNARYVKMVAKTIG
+1045 RTNARFVKMVAKTIG
-1060 TCPEGHVGAGQK
+1060 ICPEGHVGAGQK

>member
-1 MVSYYELV
+1 M
-9 FYLGCKYN
+9 K
-17 HFWKGDN
+17 
-24 NIGFFFG
+24 
-31 IFSGFFGNGRV
+31 
-42 VGLSYYGSRNVNG
+42 
-55 SPTNPRIDFHAPQG
+55 
-69 NLKLFWILSICT
+69 
-81 DKCYIFTRSKSY
+81 
-93 LMRKLFLPLLLLCLV
+93 KLFLPLILLAFA
-108 ACNKEPKV
+108 ACTQQPQA
-116 DYVTDPAKYV
+116 DYVTDPAAYV

-161 GCSGYHTTDHTILGF
+161 GCSGYHTSDHTILGF

-195 PIVGEVK
+195 PIVGDVIF
-202 LDKGEADN
+202 DKGNADR
-210 TVLGYRSVFRHE
+210 TSTGYRSAFQHE
-222 NEDAKAGYYSVLL
+222 NEDAQAGYYAVLL
-235 DDYSTKVELTT
+235 DDYNTKVELTT
-246 GDRVGMMRCTFPKSD
+246 GDRVGMMRCIFPQGAD
-261 NAHFFLDMV
+261 AHLLLDMV
-270 EGVNDEFVYEANLRI
+270 EGVNDEFVYDSWLQIE
-285 VGDNAISGFRR
+285 GDNAISGFRR

-301 REQYLYFYAEFSKP
+301 REQHLYFYAEFSKP
-315 FKGYAL
+315 FKDYTFV
-321 YNKGEQTEGDFVE
+321 NKGQPTRDERVE
-334 SDNLKAAFDFDTEDG
+334 SDFIKAWFDFDAEDG
-349 EQIVMRIALSAVD
+349 EPLTMRIALSAVD
-362 VEGAKINLK
+362 VEGAKNNLK
-371 AELAENDFDFDALKQ
+371 AELADGDFDFDALKQ
-386 KAYDKWNKELKRYEV
+386 KAYDKWNTELKRYEV
-401 SDPNESNKTV
+401 AGNVEQDKTV

-417 HCMIA
+417 HTMIA
-422 PNLYSDAD
+422 PNLFSDAD

-478 FINKYETNPHHMLP
+478 FINKYETNPHHILP
-492 IWELA
+492 VWELA

-530 EAMVASS
+530 EAMVASQ

-547 MTYGYIPIE
+547 MKYGYIPIE
-556 VEGEATSKTLEYAYD
+556 VEGEAVSKTLEYAYD
-571 DWCVARMAEDMG
+571 DWCIARMAEDMG
-583 KTEIAKEFYARAQSY
+583 KYGIAKEFYARAQAY

-644 DVNGHIDLMGGPNSY
+644 DVNGHIDLMGGSNAY

-670 SDLTGREQPDITGLI
+670 ENLTGRVQPDITGLI

-709 KTQNYVKQVMDDF
+709 KTQHYVKQVMDDF

-730 AGNEDCGQMS
+730 CGNEDCGQMS
-740 AWGVLS
+740 AWAVFTMM
-746 SIGFYPATPA
+746 GFYPATPA

-763 LPRFERTRL
+763 LPRFPKTKL
-772 TFENGKQL
+772 TMENGHQF
-780 EVIAKDLSDKNCY
+780 EIIAKDLSDKNCY
-793 VKSVNLNGKDL
+793 VKSVKLNGKPL
-804 ERSYI
+804 ERSFI
-809 TFNEVY
+809 TFEEVY

-824 TDKPDSKW
+824 TDQSNSNW

-840 VMRIPGEQ
+840 VVRISNEND
-848 IVIVPTINANSDTF
+848 IVIVPTIDAQSDTF
-862 FDSLMVSMNHPVEGA
+862 FDSLMVSMSHPVEGME
-877 KIYYTLDGS
+877 IYYTLDG
-886 DPREKGQLYE
+886 REPMEYGVRYE

-903 NTTMRAAAEQEDR
+903 NTTVRAAAKDGAR
-916 WSLPIDAKYY
+916 WSQPIEASYY
-926 LIDARHSVK
+926 LIDANRSVK
-935 LDNPYNEQYS
+935 LVNMYNEQYA

-952 IDHQRG
+952 IDHLRG
-958 GENFRTGSWQGYYGV
+958 NDNFRTGTWQGYYGV

-979 DLGQAKKINR
+979 DLGQPKKLNR
-989 LAGSFLQEVYS
+989 VAGSFLQEIYS

-1006 EVEYFIS
+1006 EVEYFVS

-1025 KNNVPIDADGAFIQ
+1025 KNDIPADADGAFIQ

-1045 RTNARYVKMVAKTIG
+1045 RTTARYVKMVAKTIG

>member
-1 MVSYYELV
+1 M
-9 FYLGCKYN
+9 K
-17 HFWKGDN
+17 
-24 NIGFFFG
+24 
-31 IFSGFFGNGRV
+31 
-42 VGLSYYGSRNVNG
+42 
-55 SPTNPRIDFHAPQG
+55 
-69 NLKLFWILSICT
+69 KLL
-81 DKCYIFTRSKSY
+81 
-93 LMRKLFLPLLLLCLV
+93 LPLILLALA
-108 ACNKEPKV
+108 ACNQQPKA
-116 DYVTDPAKYV
+116 DYVTDPAQYV

-161 GCSGYHTTDHTILGF
+161 GCSGYHTSDHTILGF

-195 PIVGEVK
+195 PVVGEVK
-202 LDKGEADN
+202 LDKGDEAN
-210 TVLGYRSVFRHE
+210 TASGYRSAFQHE

-235 DDYSTKVELTT
+235 DDYNTNVELTT
-246 GDRVGMMRCTFPKSD
+246 GDRVGMMRCTFPKD
-261 NAHFFLDMV
+261 ADAHLLLDMV
-270 EGVNDEFVYEANLRI
+270 EGVNDEYVYESWLQVENE
-285 VGDNAISGFRR
+285 NAISGFRK

-301 REQYLYFYAEFSKP
+301 NEQYLYFYAEFSKP
-315 FKGYAL
+315 IASCSMFENGVRL
-321 YNKGEQTEGDFVE
+321 GEEPRAQGNRVR
-334 SDNLKAAFDFDTEDG
+334 AYFDFGMEDG
-349 EQIVMRIALSAVD
+349 QPLVMRIAISAVD
-362 VEGAKINLK
+362 AEGAKNNLK

-386 KAYDKWNKELKRYEV
+386 KAFDKWNTELKRYEV

-422 PNLYSDAD
+422 PNLFSDAD

-435 HDLKVYKSE
+435 HDLKVYKSD

-547 MTYGYIPIE
+547 MKYGYIPIE

-571 DWCVARMAEDMG
+571 DWCVARMAEAMG
-583 KTEIAKEFYARAQSY
+583 KTDIAKEFYARAQNY
-598 KNIYNPENQFFQGRR
+598 KNIYNTQNQFFQGRR

-644 DVNGHIDLMGGPNSY
+644 DVNGHIDLMGGRDSY

-670 SDLTGREQPDITGLI
+670 SNLTGREQPDITGLI

-709 KTQNYVKQVMDDF
+709 KTQKYVKQVMDDF

-730 AGNEDCGQMS
+730 SGNEDCGQMS
-740 AWGVLS
+740 AWAVFS
-746 SIGFYPATPA
+746 CMGFYPATPA

-763 LPRFERTRL
+763 VPRFERTKL
-772 TFENGKQL
+772 TFENGKQF
-780 EVIAKDLSDKNCY
+780 EVVAKNLSEQNCF
-793 VKSVNLNGKDL
+793 VKTVKLNGKPL

-809 TFNEVY
+809 TFEEVY

-824 TDKPDSKW
+824 TDQPNSTW

-840 VMRIPGEQ
+840 VMRIPTES
-848 IVIVPTINANSDTF
+848 IVIVPTVNANSDTF
-862 FDSLMVSMNHPVEGA
+862 FDSLMVSMNHPVEGVG
-877 KIYYTLDGS
+877 IYYTLDGS
-886 DPREKGQLYE
+886 DPRENGMLYDQ
-896 KPLCLKE
+896 PLCLKE
-903 NTTMRAAAEQEDR
+903 NTTVRAAAKQGDY
-916 WSLPIDAKYY
+916 WSCVIDAEYY
-926 LIDARHSVK
+926 LIDANRSVK
-935 LDNPYNEQYS
+935 LQNMYNEQYE
-945 AGGLKAL
+945 AGGVKAL
-952 IDHQRG
+952 IDHLRG
-958 GENFRTGSWQGYYGV
+958 GENFRTGAWQGYYGV

-979 DLGQAKKINR
+979 DLGQSKKINR

-1006 EVEYFIS
+1006 EVEYFVS

-1025 KNNVPIDADGAFIQ
+1025 KNEVPIDADGAFIQ

-1045 RTNARYVKMVAKTIG
+1045 RTNARYVKMMAKTIG

-1072 AWIFCDELVI
+1072 AWIFCDEFVI

>member
-1 MVSYYELV
+1 M
-9 FYLGCKYN
+9 K
-17 HFWKGDN
+17 
-24 NIGFFFG
+24 
-31 IFSGFFGNGRV
+31 
-42 VGLSYYGSRNVNG
+42 
-55 SPTNPRIDFHAPQG
+55 
-69 NLKLFWILSICT
+69 KLIIP
-81 DKCYIFTRSKSY
+81 IIA
-93 LMRKLFLPLLLLCLV
+93 LLALA
-108 ACNKEPKV
+108 ACNNEPKA
-116 DYVTDPAKYV
+116 DYVTDAAKYV

-161 GCSGYHTTDHTILGF
+161 GCSGYHTSDNTILGF

-195 PIVGEVK
+195 PFAGEYK
-202 LDKGEADN
+202 FDSSEKETRYYD
-210 TVLGYRSVFRHE
+210 SVCGHVAFKHE
-222 NEDAKAGYYSVLL
+222 NEDAQAGYYSVLL
-235 DDYSTKVELTT
+235 DNGVKVELTA
-246 GDRVGMMRCTFPKSD
+246 GDRIGMMRCTFPKSSD
-261 NAHFFLDMV
+261 AHMFLDMV
-270 EGVNDEFVYEANLRI
+270 EGVNDEFVYQADLTIE
-285 VGDNAISGFRR
+285 GKNAVSGFRK

-301 REQYLYFYAEFSKP
+301 NEQYLYFYAEFSKP
-315 FKGYAL
+315 FKSHTFYSS
-321 YNKGEQTEGDFVE
+321 GEKVE
-334 SDNLKAAFDFDTEDG
+334 TDSVTSENVKACFDFDTEGG
-349 EQIVMRIALSAVD
+349 EPIVMRIAISAVD
-362 VEGAKINLK
+362 VEGAKNNLK
-371 AELAENDFDFDALKQ
+371 AELAENGFDFDALKQ
-386 KAYDKWNKELKRYEV
+386 KAYDKWNKELLRYEV
-401 SDPNESNKTV
+401 ADPNESNKTV

-435 HDLKVYKSE
+435 HDLKVYNSK

-530 EAMVASS
+530 KAMVASS

-547 MTYGYIPIE
+547 MKYGYIPIE

-583 KTEIAKEFYARAQSY
+583 KTDIAKEFYARAQSY

-644 DVNGHIDLMGGPNSY
+644 DVNGHIDLMGGWNDY

-664 ALFNAP
+664 ALFNA
-670 SDLTGREQPDITGLI
+670 SSNLTGREQPDITGLI

-699 YMYNFVGQPT
+699 YMYNFVGKPT
-709 KTQNYVKQVMDDF
+709 KTQYYVKKVMDDF

-746 SIGFYPATPA
+746 CLGFYPATPA

-772 TFENGKQL
+772 SFENAKQF
-780 EVIAKDLSDKNCY
+780 EVIAKNLSDKNCY
-793 VKSVNLNGKDL
+793 VKSVKLNGKPL

-809 TFNEVY
+809 TFDEVF
-815 NGGTLEFTM
+815 NGGILEFTM
-824 TDKPDSKW
+824 TDQANSTW

-840 VMRIPGEQ
+840 VVRTGGDP

-862 FDSLMVSMNHPVEGA
+862 FDSLMVNMSHPEEGVQV
-877 KIYYTLDGS
+877 YYTLDGT
-886 DPREKGQLYE
+886 DPRENGQLYE
-896 KPLCLKE
+896 QPLCFKE
-903 NTTMRAAAEQEDR
+903 NATVKAAAKKDGR
-916 WSLPIDAKYY
+916 WSLPIDAQYY
-926 LIDARHSVK
+926 LIDANRSVK
-935 LDNPYNEQYS
+935 LENMYNEQYE

-979 DLGQAKKINR
+979 DLGQSKRINR
-989 LAGSFLQEVYS
+989 LAGSFLQEIYS

-1006 EVEYFIS
+1006 EVEYFVS

-1025 KNNVPIDADGAFIQ
+1025 KNDVPVDVDGAFIQ

-1072 AWIFCDELVI
+1072 AWIFCDEFVI

>member
-1 MVSYYELV
+1 MKRL
-9 FYLGCKYN
+9 L
-17 HFWKGDN
+17 
-24 NIGFFFG
+24 
-31 IFSGFFGNGRV
+31 
-42 VGLSYYGSRNVNG
+42 
-55 SPTNPRIDFHAPQG
+55 
-69 NLKLFWILSICT
+69 
-81 DKCYIFTRSKSY
+81 
-93 LMRKLFLPLLLLCLV
+93 LPLLLLCLA
-108 ACNKEPKV
+108 ACSPQPKA
-116 DYVTDPAKYV
+116 DYVTDAAKYV

-161 GCSGYHTTDHTILGF
+161 GCSGYHTSDNTILGF

-195 PIVGEVK
+195 PIVGDVL
-202 LDKGEADN
+202 LDKGSAD
-210 TVLGYRSVFRHE
+210 TTSTGYRSAFQHE
-222 NEDAKAGYYSVLL
+222 NEEAKAGYYAVLL
-235 DDYSTKVELTT
+235 DDYNTKVELTT

-261 NAHFFLDMV
+261 NAHMFLDMV
-270 EGVNDEFVYEANLRI
+270 EGVNDEIVFEASLTVENET
-285 VGDNAISGFRR
+285 AISGFRH

-301 REQYLYFYAEFSKP
+301 DDQYLYFYAEFSKP
-315 FKGYAL
+315 FLSCAL
-321 YNKGEQTEGDFVE
+321 YDKGEQVKDAYVE
-334 SDNLKAAFDFDTEDG
+334 SDKLKAQFNFDTEEG
-349 EQIVMRIALSAVD
+349 EQIVMRIAISAVD
-362 VEGAKINLK
+362 VEGAKNNLK
-371 AELAENDFDFDALKQ
+371 AELAAGDFDFDALRQ
-386 KAYDKWNKELKRYEV
+386 KAYDKWNKELLRYEV

-417 HCMIA
+417 HSMIA

-435 HDLKVYKSE
+435 HDLKVYQSK

-478 FINKYETNPHHMLP
+478 FINKYETNEHHMLP

-547 MTYGYIPIE
+547 MKYGYIPIE
-556 VEGEATSKTLEYAYD
+556 AEGEAVSKTLEYAYD
-571 DWCVARMAEDMG
+571 DWCVARMAEALG
-583 KTEIAKEFYARAQSY
+583 KQDIAKEFYARAQAY

-613 NGGWM
+613 NGGWT

-625 VNFTL
+625 VNFSL

-644 DVNGHIDLMGGPNSY
+644 DINGHIDLMGGWTAY

-670 SDLTGREQPDITGLI
+670 SHLTGREQPDITGLI
-685 GQYAHGNEPSHNTV
+685 GQYAHGNEPSHNTA
-699 YMYNFVGQPT
+699 YMYNFVGQPV
-709 KTQNYVKQVMDDF
+709 KTQKYVKQVMDDF

-730 AGNEDCGQMS
+730 SGNEDCGQMS
-740 AWGVLS
+740 AWAVFS
-746 SIGFYPATPA
+746 CMGFYPATPA

-772 TFENGKQL
+772 TFENGKKF
-780 EVIAKDLSDKNCY
+780 EVIAKNLCDKNCF
-793 VKSVNLNGKDL
+793 VKSVKLNGRALD
-804 ERSYI
+804 RSYV
-809 TFNEVY
+809 TFEEVH
-815 NGGTLEFTM
+815 NGGTLEFVL
-824 TDKPDSKW
+824 TDRPDSEW
-832 ATQPENCP
+832 ATRPEDCP
-840 VMRIPGEQ
+840 VARITTEP

-862 FDSLMVSMNHPVEGA
+862 FDSIFVSMSHPVEGVE
-877 KIYYTLDGS
+877 IYYTLDS
-886 DPREKGQLYE
+886 TDPRENGQRYE
-896 KPLCLKE
+896 EPLCFKE
-903 NTTMRAAAEQEDR
+903 DAVVRAAAKQDGR
-916 WSLPIDAKYY
+916 WSLPVDAAYY
-926 LIDARHSVK
+926 LIDARRSVK
-935 LDNPYNEQYS
+935 LDNMYNEQYS

-952 IDHQRG
+952 IDHLRG
-958 GENFRTGSWQGYYGV
+958 GENFRTGAWQGYYGV

-979 DLGQAKKINR
+979 DLGEAKKINR
-989 LAGSFLQEVYS
+989 LAGSFLQEIYS

-1006 EVEYFIS
+1006 QVEYYVS
-1013 DDGKNFRSVGKV
+1013 NDGKYFRCVGKV
-1025 KNNVPIDADGAFIQ
+1025 KNTVPVDEDGAFIQ

-1045 RTNARYVKMVAKTIG
+1045 RCNARYVKMVAKTIG
-1060 TCPEGHVGAGQK
+1060 VCPEGHVGAGQK
-1072 AWIFCDELVI
+1072 AWIFCDEFVI

>member
-1 MVSYYELV
+1 
-9 FYLGCKYN
+9 
-17 HFWKGDN
+17 
-24 NIGFFFG
+24 
-31 IFSGFFGNGRV
+31 
-42 VGLSYYGSRNVNG
+42 
-55 SPTNPRIDFHAPQG
+55 
-69 NLKLFWILSICT
+69 
-81 DKCYIFTRSKSY
+81 
-93 LMRKLFLPLLLLCLV
+93 MRKLFLSLLLLCLAACSTEPQAGYV
-108 ACNKEPKV
+108 AA
-116 DYVTDPAKYV
+116 PANYI

-161 GCSGYHTTDHTILGF
+161 GCSGYHNSDHTILGF

-195 PIVGEVK
+195 PLVGEP
-202 LDKGEADN
+202 LFDKGEANN
-210 TVLGYRSVFRHE
+210 TASGYRSSFQHE
-222 NEDAKAGYYSVLL
+222 NEDAKAGYYAVLL
-235 DDYSTKVELTT
+235 DDYEVRVELTA
-246 GDRVGMMRCTFPKSD
+246 GDRVGMMRCTFPETTD
-261 NAHFFLDMV
+261 AHILLDML
-270 EGVNDEFVYEANLRI
+270 EGVNNEFVYESSLQI
-285 VGDNAISGFRR
+285 ESDNAISGFRR

-301 REQYLYFYAEFSKP
+301 KDQYLYFYAEFSQP
-315 FKGYAL
+315 FKDYTFI
-321 YNKGEQTEGDFVE
+321 NKSELVKDDYVE
-334 SDNLKAAFDFDTEDG
+334 SDNLKAYFDFDAKEAKPV
-349 EQIVMRIALSAVD
+349 VMRIALSAVD
-362 VEGAKINLK
+362 VEGAKNNLK
-371 AELAENDFDFDALKQ
+371 AELAEGDFDFEALRQ
-386 KAYDKWNKELKRYEV
+386 KAFDKWNTELKRYAV

-417 HCMIA
+417 HAMIA

-435 HDLKVYKSE
+435 HDLQVYNSE

-463 FSLMQRERTLDFINT
+463 FSLMQRERTIDFINT
-478 FINKYETNPHHMLP
+478 FINKYETNPHHLLP
-492 IWELA
+492 VWELA

-517 FAGIRDFDTEKAL
+517 FAGIRDFDIEKAL
-530 EAMVASS
+530 EAMVATS

-547 MTYGYIPIE
+547 MQYGYIPIE

-583 KTEIAKEFYARAQSY
+583 KQDIADEFYARAQSY
-598 KNIYNPENQFFQGRR
+598 KNIYNPDNQFFQGRR

-644 DVNGHIDLMGGPNSY
+644 DVNGHIDLMGGRNAY

-664 ALFNAP
+664 GLFNAP
-670 SDLTGREQPDITGLI
+670 ENLTGRVQPDITGLI

-699 YMYNFVGQPT
+699 YMYNFVGQPA
-709 KTQNYVKQVMDDF
+709 KTQYYVKKVLDDF

-740 AWGVLS
+740 AWGAFS
-746 SIGFYPATPA
+746 AMGFYPATPA

-763 LPRFERTRL
+763 LPRFERVKL
-772 TFENGKQL
+772 TYENGKQF
-780 EVIAKDLSDKNCY
+780 EIVAKNLSEKNCY
-793 VKSVNLNGKDL
+793 VKSVRLNGKAL
-804 ERSYI
+804 ERSFV
-809 TFNEVY
+809 TFDEVY
-815 NGGTLEFTM
+815 NGGTLEFIM
-824 TDKPDSKW
+824 TDKCNSPW
-832 ATQPENCP
+832 ATQPEHCP

-862 FDSLMVSMNHPVEGA
+862 FDSLMVSMSHPVEGA

-886 DPREKGQLYE
+886 DPKKNGILYGQ
-896 KPLCLKE
+896 PLCLKE
-903 NTTMRAAAEQEDR
+903 NATVCAVAKQAGR
-916 WSLPIDAKYY
+916 WSLPIDARYY

-935 LDNPYNEQYS
+935 LENMYNEQYE
-945 AGGLKAL
+945 AGGLNAL

-973 DLIATV
+973 DLIATI
-979 DLGQAKKINR
+979 DLGQSKRINR

-1006 EVEYFIS
+1006 EVEYFVS

-1025 KNNVPIDADGAFIQ
+1025 KNEVPVDVDGAFVQ

-1045 RTNARYVKMVAKTIG
+1045 RTNAQYVKMVAKTIG
-1060 TCPEGHVGAGQK
+1060 NCPEGHVGAGQK

>member
-1 MVSYYELV
+1 M
-9 FYLGCKYN
+9 K
-17 HFWKGDN
+17 
-24 NIGFFFG
+24 
-31 IFSGFFGNGRV
+31 
-42 VGLSYYGSRNVNG
+42 
-55 SPTNPRIDFHAPQG
+55 
-69 NLKLFWILSICT
+69 
-81 DKCYIFTRSKSY
+81 
-93 LMRKLFLPLLLLCLV
+93 KLFLPLLLLALA
-108 ACNKEPKV
+108 ACTQEPKT
-116 DYVTDPAKYV
+116 DYVADPANYV

-161 GCSGYHTTDHTILGF
+161 GCSGYHTSDNTILGF

-195 PIVGEVK
+195 PYVGEYQNEFAFK
-202 LDKGEADN
+202 
-210 TVLGYRSVFRHE
+210 HE
-222 NEDAKAGYYSVLL
+222 NEEAYAGYYSVVLENGV
-235 DDYSTKVELTT
+235 KVELTT
-246 GDRVGMMRCTFPKSD
+246 GDRVGMMRCTFPSTETQRM
-261 NAHFFLDMV
+261 FLNMV
-270 EGVNDEFVYEANLRI
+270 QGVNDEQVLESSVELDGPESNDLK
-285 VGDNAISGFRR
+285 GFRR

-301 REQYLYFYAEFSKP
+301 NDQYLYFYAQFSRNIIS
-315 FKGYAL
+315 L
-321 YNKGEQTEGDFVE
+321 DTDEQNNV
-334 SDNLKAAFDFDTEDG
+334 SMRFDTS
-349 EQIVMRIALSAVD
+349 EQPLVMRFALSAVD
-362 VEGAKINLK
+362 WEGAKNNLN
-371 AELAENDFDFDALKQ
+371 AELAENDFDFDALRQ
-386 KAYDKWNKELKRYEV
+386 KAYDKWNTEMKRYEV
-401 SDPNESNKTV
+401 SDSNESNKTV

-417 HCMIA
+417 HTMIA

-435 HDLKVYKSE
+435 HDLKVYTSE

-478 FINKYETNPHHMLP
+478 FINKYETNPHHLLP

-530 EAMVASS
+530 EAMVNSS
-537 KDDFRGMGAY
+537 KMDFRGMGAY
-547 MTYGYIPIE
+547 MKYGYIPIE

-583 KTEIAKEFYARAQSY
+583 KQDIADEFYARAQAY

-613 NGGWM
+613 NGGWS

-644 DVNGHIDLMGGPNSY
+644 DINGHIDLMGGWNAY

-670 SDLTGREQPDITGLI
+670 SNLTGREQPDITGLI

-709 KTQNYVKQVMDDF
+709 KTQRYVKQVMDDF

-746 SIGFYPATPA
+746 AMGFYPATPA

-772 TFENGKQL
+772 TFENGKQF
-780 EVIAKDLSDKNCY
+780 EVIAKNLSDKNCY
-793 VKSVNLNGKDL
+793 VQSVKLNGKPL

-809 TFNEVY
+809 TFDEVY
-815 NGGTLEFTM
+815 GGGTLEFTM
-824 TDKPDSKW
+824 TDQANSTW

-840 VMRIPGEQ
+840 VVKIEKNP
-848 IVIVPTINANSDTF
+848 IVIVPTINAQSDTF
-862 FDSLMVSMNHPVEGA
+862 FDSLMVSMSHPVEGV
-877 KIYYTLDGS
+877 KIYYTTDGT
-886 DPREKGQLYE
+886 DPNEGSLLYE
-896 KPLCLKE
+896 QPICLKE
-903 NTTMRAAAEQEDR
+903 NATLRAAALQDGR
-916 WSLPIDAKYY
+916 WSRAIDAQYF
-926 LIDARHSVK
+926 LVDANRSVK
-935 LDNPYNEQYS
+935 LVNMYNEQYE

-979 DLGQAKKINR
+979 DLGQSKRINR
-989 LAGSFLQEVYS
+989 LAGSFLQEIYS

-1006 EVEYFIS
+1006 EVEYFVS

-1025 KNNVPIDADGAFIQ
+1025 KNQVPIDADGAFIQ

-1045 RTNARYVKMVAKTIG
+1045 RTNARYVKMAAKTIG
-1060 TCPEGHVGAGQK
+1060 ICPEGHVGAGQK